1 MQVEEDEIDS
11 QWQRSTFTYQ
21 KGIEMPYTP
30 HTNATT
36 QSRQA
41 YLAVKITVARG
52 NFTTDGAEQL
62 LLRLPIHCEKQK
74 DALGVISS
82 SGLLTSD
89 YLQCL
94 AWNHSDI

>member
-1 MQVEEDEIDS
+1 
-11 QWQRSTFTYQ
+11 
-21 KGIEMPYTP
+21 MPYTP

-62 LLRLPIHCEKQK
+62 LLRLPIHTVRGKTLYLLSHLLDCSP
-74 DALGVISS
+74 ATACNIWLGII
-82 SGLLTSD
+82 LTFEIQSIFV
-89 YLQCL
+89 LR
-94 AWNHSDI
+94 A